1 MRRKEKTIMKV
12 KDFINN
18 PLVKKGLGIA
28 GAVMM
33 GIITMGDALASQ
45 RKEREYE
52 EMKKIVSELRKQNGE
67 G

>member
-1 MRRKEKTIMKV
+1 MKA
-12 KDFINN
+12 KDFVNN
-18 PLVKKGLGIA
+18 PLFKKGLGIA

-33 GIITMGDALASQ
+33 GIVTMSDALANQ

-52 EMKKIVSELRKQNGE
+52 EMKKIVSELQKKNGE